1 MIAVAV
7 IVFVLALVTI
17 RSWQLRRRRRLGY
30 LVQNTWE
37 FRLQNQIRRC
47 FGEHT
52 ADALA
57 IAVLSV
63 FASAQA
69 FAQAFVRML
78 GSCHHVV

>member
-7 IVFVLALVTI
+7 IVFVLALVTL

-37 FRLQNQIRRC
+37 FRLRNQIRRC
-47 FGEHT
+47 FGELT
-52 ADALA
+52 AAALA
-57 IAVLSV
+57 IVALQV

-69 FAQAFVRML
+69 FAQAFVRMS
-78 GSCHHVV
+78 G